1 MLRFGHLGLSFL
13 EHGFGDTAKF
23 LSVPHLRDSIY
34 VEKVQGSTSIPWGH
48 LWPKHYN
55 IDWRSTTR
63 VSVSCLFSPE
73 SRLRLMKVHVSTWT
87 DQQGHQALRM
97 VQARLF
103 SPGTWFW
110 HIFYR
115 NCGIEY
121 TLRSE
126 IRWRCYQNN
135 NFTAAKM
142 LINHSIFGYFPML
155 RHAWKNAHPGFGHRR
170 CVVSLHVS
178 AMRRCFFF
186 DCAGSLYLYRWR
198 CSMKSYSP
206 AWASD
211 SYGAQC
217 QAISRRTSNIGH
229 LQPQSLL
236 VTLTHVNPC
245 QPMSTHVNPCQ
256 PMTAKNFLF
265 FNR

>member
-63 VSVSCLFSPE
+63 VSVSCVFSPE

-87 DQQGHQALRM
+87 DQQGHQTLRM
-97 VQARLF
+97 VQDRLL

-110 HIFYR
+110 HIYIHR
-115 NCGIEY
+115 NDGIEY

-155 RHAWKNAHPGFGHRR
+155 RHAWKNAHSGFGHRR

-178 AMRRCFFF
+178 AMR
-186 DCAGSLYLYRWR
+186 
-198 CSMKSYSP
+198 
-206 AWASD
+206 
-211 SYGAQC
+211 
-217 QAISRRTSNIGH
+217 
-229 LQPQSLL
+229 
-236 VTLTHVNPC
+236 
-245 QPMSTHVNPCQ
+245 
-256 PMTAKNFLF
+256 LF
-265 FNR
+265 FLRLRRLIVSVSLKMLHEVILAGMGQW

>member
-155 RHAWKNAHPGFGHRR
+155 RHAWKNAPSGVWTQALCGLPACLGNEALFFLRLRR
-170 CVVSLHVS
+170 LIVSVSLKMLHEVIL
-178 AMRRCFFF
+178 
-186 DCAGSLYLYRWR
+186 AGMGQW
-198 CSMKSYSP
+198 
-206 AWASD
+206 
-211 SYGAQC
+211 
-217 QAISRRTSNIGH
+217 
-229 LQPQSLL
+229 
-236 VTLTHVNPC
+236 
-245 QPMSTHVNPCQ
+245 
-256 PMTAKNFLF
+256 
-265 FNR
+265 

>member
-23 LSVPHLRDSIY
+23 LSVPHLRDSTY

-142 LINHSIFGYFPML
+142 LINHSICGYFPML

-178 AMRRCFFF
+178 AMRRCF
-186 DCAGSLYLYRWR
+186 S
-198 CSMKSYSP
+198 SI
-206 AWASD
+206 
-211 SYGAQC
+211 AQAHC
-217 QAISRRTSNIGH
+217 ICIAEDAPWSHTRRHGPVIATAPNAKQFPGE
-229 LQPQSLL
+229 PP
-236 VTLTHVNPC
+236 TLGTY
-245 QPMSTHVNPCQ
+245 
-256 PMTAKNFLF
+256 NFNHF
-265 FNR
+265 W